1 MITALTHLTLS
12 WKCRKAALSN
22 ERGMTLIELMVATLV
37 FAVISASTMIALGG
51 ALNLNRNDRNRSIGA
66 NLAAA
71 RMDELRSMQ
80 FEDITIGQVEQTK
93 AVDLVSYKVTTDT
106 EWSTIDANKNSCDA
120 PSSGQPRILRATV
133 TVDWVNMAGVKP
145 VQSQTTLAPPIG
157 TYDPATGHI
166 SVKVVDRFGVGS
178 GGNPVTVSR
187 SGFTETITTTEEGCA
202 FFAQLNA
209 GTYTVALN
217 RTGYVDGQG
226 VASPSRPMTVNVG
239 FATPVT
245 FLYDQ
250 AAVLNLTFTGEA
262 GYAVPT
268 GIEKMI
274 SNTGLQ
280 PAGTALYSGGQLF
293 PYPDGFQAW
302 GGSCTDADPA
312 GEIASLG
319 TPYYPSGVRDPAHL
333 VEPGLTTTGDIILK
347 SVDVKVV
354 NGIGVPVPNV
364 ALTARHVT
372 NDLGCPVGKTLTLPG
387 VTNAAGEL
395 KVALPYGKWEFRVT
409 GRSPAPVWPQ
419 SVLDP
424 TAANP
429 AAVQAVV
436 L

>member
-1 MITALTHLTLS
+1 MIKALTHLTLAWRS
-12 WKCRKAALSN
+12 RKDSLSN

-51 ALNLNRNDRNRSIGA
+51 ALSLNRNDRNRSVGA

-71 RMDELRSMQ
+71 RMDELRSME
-80 FEDITIGQVEQTK
+80 FEDITVGQVTEIK
-93 AVDLVSYKVTTDT
+93 PVDSVNYEVITDT

-133 TVDWVNMAGVKP
+133 SVEWVNMAGVKP
-145 VQSQTTLAPPIG
+145 VKSQTTLAPPIG

-166 SVKVVDRFGVGS
+166 SVKVVDRWGVGS

-187 SGFTETITTTEEGCA
+187 TGFSETIATTEEGCA

-209 GTYTVALN
+209 GTYSVSLN
-217 RTGYVDGQG
+217 RAGYVDGQG
-226 VASPSRPMTVNVG
+226 VAIPSRPMTVNVG
-239 FATPVT
+239 FATPIV

-250 AAVLNLTFTGEA
+250 ASVLNLTLAGEA
-262 GYAVPT
+262 GYGVPA

-280 PAGTALYSGGQLF
+280 PAGKALYAGGQLF
-293 PYPDGFQAW
+293 PYPDGFQTW
-302 GGSCTDADPA
+302 GGSCADADPI
-312 GEIASLG
+312 GMNTTTGL
-319 TPYYPSGVRDPAHL
+319 PYYPSGERDPAVM
-333 VEPGLTTTGDIILK
+333 VEPGLTTAGPIVLK
-347 SVDVKVV
+347 SVDLKVV

-372 NDLGCPVGKTLTLPG
+372 NDLGCPAGKTLTLPG
-387 VTNAAGEL
+387 VTDAQGDL
-395 KVALPYGKWEFRVT
+395 KVAIPYGKWEFRVT
-409 GRSPAPVWPQ
+409 GRSPAPLWPQ
-419 SVLDP
+419 MVLDP
-424 TAANP
+424 SAANP